1 MWART
6 ACTSSGVM
14 SVTPWC
20 EAACTAT
27 WEKMPSSSGALKCAL
42 QPGMTS
48 PQEKVFMAG
57 SLSWMGGRGWG
68 KAGLPGGPDS
78 GGEVLDAQQAED
90 GAGRVGAEDRLEA
103 VGRGPGEGAHQRLG
117 DVGRR
122 VHAERDRSAVDLAR
136 ARVTEQE
143 GQRLVVVAH
152 EHQGRDRVR
161 TRRPRVR
168 RLHLGHPPEQAGH
181 AVGGPRPGGLG
192 AHQPGHLGGQR
203 AEVRAGPAEQ
213 PALAQGDAEPHER
226 GQLRRGLQAFGE
238 HPGVDPAGELAEH
251 LGQRHPHRIGVGV
264 ADQRPVQLD
273 DLRSQGGQLL
283 QAGVAAACVVQGD
296 EGAAAAQ
303 LVGLP
308 AQCGQVVHRGV
319 LGQLHDDP
327 VQVGSGR
334 QRVLDGSRPE
344 QMGAD
349 VHGQEGV
356 GRQRR
361 DGGQRLVDG
370 EGLEFGGDAGLG
382 GRGEPGVGAGDTGEA
397 GQGLVPRDGGRREV
411 DDGLEDQGQVLG
423 IGQQRAAVRQTGRSR
438 REHVLPIG
446 SPARPLDPSSGR
458 SPGWGR
464 NHPDTGTRP
473 PEARSS
479 PAVRACQHGC
489 NECSSGTERK
499 ARPVAD
505 TALPPE
511 GDPLADPP
519 GSAAVRRLLVEG
531 PGPAAFDRLSGLAAR
546 LVGAGHA
553 KVTLFTDQDTVVGG
567 YGLPAGVVGGP
578 ALLTGALS
586 AIVVRQG
593 APLHVSDAGADPRL
607 AEPPAVP
614 SGQVRASLGAPL
626 VAASGHVVG
635 VLAVYDPEPRSWS
648 DDSARLLEQLSASVV
663 AELELSAAQSAVGRS
678 VARLDVALEAGSVGI
693 WERDLRTGTVYWD
706 ERCAAIFGY
715 DGAVEMPSSD
725 DLMLK
730 HIHPDDHE
738 AVREP
743 LRRAMAT
750 GAEYSVESRIIR
762 ADGAL
767 RWTVSRGRVVKDSR
781 GEPVR
786 LLGTTVDV
794 TEAREQAQHRF
805 AAVQR
810 AAAIVEVAAE
820 LANAT
825 RLDQLAD
832 IAQRGGR
839 ALGAQ
844 SSALA
849 VFDPDGVLRL
859 HMTHWLV
866 DAARAGA
873 DVELPASGVE
883 IELDDLLPTQYA
895 ARHGRRVLLAD
906 PEEAS
911 ARFPKMAEMTEIL
924 GVHAVAALPLR
935 VEGRVFGSF
944 VVVWETEHPFAG
956 DDLEIL
962 EALTAQIALS
972 VSRLQADAER
982 AAAEQAMADANRR
995 LQLLADAGQVLS
1007 GTLDITRQIEQ
1018 LADLVVPA
1026 LGEWCWLV
1034 VNDEQGRLHEMAC
1047 AHRDPARQ
1055 PEVEEYVRSMVDV
1068 MTDDAGARIV
1078 TRTGRPLV
1086 LPVIGRERIDRAL
1099 GDAAAREALVR
1110 LGVRSGV
1117 VVPLVAR
1124 GQTLGALGLF
1134 TGDERGPHT
1143 QAEIDTAVEIGRR
1156 AGLALH
1162 HARLFGQQRALAD
1175 ALQRSMLTEPPETD
1189 GCEIVVRYVPA
1200 AAGAEVG
1207 GDWYDAF
1214 PQRGGNTVLAIGDV
1228 VGHDTRAAAAMGQV
1242 RGLLRGISY
1251 SSGGTPAEVLTE
1263 LDRAV
1268 LGLNLDTMATALVAR
1283 LEAGGAAAGGP
1294 VRLRWA
1300 SAGHPPLVLI
1310 TPDGD
1315 VSVLDAS
1322 APDLLLGVFPDSP
1335 REDRVVDLD
1344 SGSTVLLY
1352 TDGLVERRNR
1362 DIDEGTEALVAALRD
1377 CAGLPLEELCDRVL
1391 ERLFLPDAE
1400 DDVAL
1405 LAVRLTS
1412 RY

>member
-1 MWART
+1 
-6 ACTSSGVM
+6 
-14 SVTPWC
+14 
-20 EAACTAT
+20 
-27 WEKMPSSSGALKCAL
+27 
-42 QPGMTS
+42 
-48 PQEKVFMAG
+48 
-57 SLSWMGGRGWG
+57 MGGNSASRGPSWRS
-68 KAGLPGGPDS
+68 A
-78 GGEVLDAQQAED
+78 D
-90 GAGRVGAEDRLEA
+90 GDLTP
-103 VGRGPGEGAHQRLG
+103 PGEGGVPSLLG
-117 DVGRR
+117 TIPFRTD
-122 VHAERDRSAVDLAR
+122 
-136 ARVTEQE
+136 
-143 GQRLVVVAH
+143 
-152 EHQGRDRVR
+152 GRDSMG
-161 TRRPRVR
+161 T
-168 RLHLGHPPEQAGH
+168 G
-181 AVGGPRPGGLG
+181 
-192 AHQPGHLGGQR
+192 
-203 AEVRAGPAEQ
+203 AGPAVCPPSADRPEEGSRVA
-213 PALAQGDAEPHER
+213 ALPDPSTTDV
-226 GQLRRGLQAFGE
+226 LRDL
-238 HPGVDPAGELAEH
+238 
-251 LGQRHPHRIGVGV
+251 HRI
-264 ADQRPVQLD
+264 A
-273 DLRSQGGQLL
+273 
-283 QAGVAAACVVQGD
+283 
-296 EGAAAAQ
+296 
-303 LVGLP
+303 
-308 AQCGQVVHRGV
+308 
-319 LGQLHDDP
+319 
-327 VQVGSGR
+327 
-334 QRVLDGSRPE
+334 
-344 QMGAD
+344 
-349 VHGQEGV
+349 
-356 GRQRR
+356 
-361 DGGQRLVDG
+361 
-370 EGLEFGGDAGLG
+370 
-382 GRGEPGVGAGDTGEA
+382 
-397 GQGLVPRDGGRREV
+397 
-411 DDGLEDQGQVLG
+411 
-423 IGQQRAAVRQTGRSR
+423 
-438 REHVLPIG
+438 
-446 SPARPLDPSSGR
+446 
-458 SPGWGR
+458 
-464 NHPDTGTRP
+464 
-473 PEARSS
+473 
-479 PAVRACQHGC
+479 
-489 NECSSGTERK
+489 
-499 ARPVAD
+499 
-505 TALPPE
+505 
-511 GDPLADPP
+511 
-519 GSAAVRRLLVEG
+519 SARRLLVEV
-531 PGPAAFDRLSGLAAR
+531 PGPAAFDRLSALAAR

-586 AIVVRQG
+586 AIVVREG
-593 APLHVSDAGADPRL
+593 VPLNIPDARACERVAGLL
-607 AEPPAVP
+607 AVT
-614 SGQVRASLGAPL
+614 SGQVRAYLGAPI
-626 VAASGHVVG
+626 VAASGHIVG
-635 VLAVYDPEPRSWS
+635 VLAVYDPAPRSFTA
-648 DDSARLLEQLSASVV
+648 DATELLEQLAVSVV
-663 AELELSAAQSAVGRS
+663 AELELSAAQSAVGSSR
-678 VARLDVALEAGSVGI
+678 ARLEIALEASSVGI
-693 WERDLRTGTVYWD
+693 WEVDLRLEVIDWD
-706 ERCAAIFGY
+706 TRCAAIFGLQE
-715 DGAVEMPSSD
+715 AVRLPMDRLFAE
-725 DLMLK
+725 
-730 HIHPDDHE
+730 HVHPDDH
-738 AVREP
+738 
-743 LRRAMAT
+743 AMAQEVM
-750 GAEYSVESRIIR
+750 AAAIEARSQYRVELR
-762 ADGAL
+762 ALRPDRTV
-767 RWTVSRGRVVKDSR
+767 RWTVSSGRVVTDSS
-781 GEPVR
+781 GTPVR
-786 LLGTTVDV
+786 ILGTVLDV
-794 TEAREQAQHRF
+794 TDAREQAERRLS
-805 AAVQR
+805 AVQR
-810 AAAIVEVAAE
+810 AAAIAEVAAE

-825 RLDQLAD
+825 RLEQLAD

-883 IELDDLLPTQYA
+883 IQLDDLLPTQYA
-895 ARHGRRVLLAD
+895 ARYGRRVFLAD

-924 GVHAVAALPLR
+924 GVHAIAALPLR
-935 VEGRVFGSF
+935 VEGRVLGSF

-956 DDLEIL
+956 DDLEVL

-1007 GTLDITRQIEQ
+1007 GSLDITQQIEQ

-1034 VNDEQGRLHEMAC
+1034 VNDEKGRLHEMAC

-1055 PEVEEYVRSMVDV
+1055 SEVEEYVRSMVDV

-1162 HARLFGQQRALAD
+1162 HARLFGQQRALGD

-1283 LEAGGAAAGGP
+1283 LEADGAAAGGP

-1315 VSVLDAS
+1315 VSVLDAN

-1335 REDRVVDLD
+1335 REDRVVDLE